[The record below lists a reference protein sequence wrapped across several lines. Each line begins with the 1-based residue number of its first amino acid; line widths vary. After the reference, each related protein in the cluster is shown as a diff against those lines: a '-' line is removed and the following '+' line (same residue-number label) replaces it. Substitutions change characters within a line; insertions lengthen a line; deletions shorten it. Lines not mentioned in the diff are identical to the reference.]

1 MTIKIIIDEDSNSS
15 GSGNDSYKK
24 KYNSKYPKYKR
35 GKYSKKKKKDV
46 TMGMSS
52 MMRAIKG
59 E

>member
-1 MTIKIIIDEDSNSS
+1 VKMAIKIIIDDDSNSS
-15 GSGNDSYKK
+15 GNSSY
-24 KYNSKYPKYKR
+24 
-35 GKYSKKKKKDV
+35 KKKKKDV

>member
-1 MTIKIIIDEDSNSS
+1 MAIKIIIDDDSNSS
-15 GSGNDSYKK
+15 GNSSY
-24 KYNSKYPKYKR
+24 
-35 GKYSKKKKKDV
+35 KKKKKDV